1 MRTIR
6 LYGSLRKFGREFTLD
21 VRTPAEAIRALCCQL
36 KGFRQFIEKH
46 SEPGYV
52 VKVGEE
58 ERGSEELQHPCA
70 RQEVIKL
77 IPYVAGGNATTRII
91 IGAILIAAVTIASS
105 GTLTPM
111 TATML
116 MSTGASLVLGG
127 IAELLAP
134 SPKSLSSNN
143 KAYQPS
149 YLFDGPVNTVGSGY
163 AVSVGYGQM
172 LIGSHVIS
180 AEMYSVEEVVSAA

>member
-21 VRTPAEAIRALCCQL
+21 VRTPAEAIKALCCQL
-36 KGFRQFIEKH
+36 NGFRQFIEKH

-52 VKVGEE
+52 VKVGED
-58 ERGSEELQHPCA
+58 ERGPEELQYPCA
-70 RQEVIKL
+70 KQEVIKL

-91 IGAILIAAVTIASS
+91 IGAILIAATIASG
-105 GTLTPM
+105 GTLAPM

-180 AEMYSVEEVVSAA
+180 AEMYSVEEVVSVA